1 MIPSFLMINLYHS
14 IYIEVITNTYST
26 LQSRTNEYRS
36 VWTKESKQSSDRE
49 GFTPAN
55 EKQLLL
61 IPSRD
66 GTGYSVDMDWT
77 RYRVISISTLCPTR
91 YPSSPSSNFLW
102 GRKML

>member
-1 MIPSFLMINLYHS
+1 MIASFLMIIFYHS
-14 IYIEVITNTYST
+14 IYIEVITNTSST
-26 LQSRTNEYRS
+26 LQSPTNEYRS

-66 GTGYSVDMDWT
+66 GTGYSVDIQLDMDWT

-91 YPSSPSSNFLW
+91 YPSSPSSNS
-102 GRKML
+102 